1 MKFFKRL
8 IHPKSKKSSKNP
20 TTDAELGGQR
30 VVDPD
35 SVAIPVRS
43 SSIQIEWVNIISS
56 SHFNEIFFE
65 FKDGFFLEFTTSS
78 WYENRRSNI

>member
-30 VVDPD
+30 VVDSD
-35 SVAIPVRS
+35 SAAIPVRS

-56 SHFNEIFFE
+56 SHFNELFYLNL
-65 FKDGFFLEFTTSS
+65 KLEFFRI
-78 WYENRRSNI
+78 YHFLLV